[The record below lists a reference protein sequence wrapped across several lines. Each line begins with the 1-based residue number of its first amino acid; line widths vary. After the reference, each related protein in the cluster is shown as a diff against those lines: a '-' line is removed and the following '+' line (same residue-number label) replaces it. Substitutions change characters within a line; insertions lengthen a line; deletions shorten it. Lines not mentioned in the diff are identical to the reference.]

1 MDICSFDWEL
11 ASKFIPLINT
21 ICTIIIAIVV
31 YKVWHKQKEKEYL
44 SKIANDL
51 ILKDMVVCL
60 GITKQTTGESVKNYM
75 IEIENYFNNIKLF
88 SLLIKDNKCNK
99 ILMERYNYMVK
110 YFNTLYSDPDYF
122 FSKFIE
128 DNPYHNEDYLQLLIS
143 YITYKK

>member
-31 YKVWHKQKEKEYL
+31 YKIWHKQKEKEYL

-60 GITKQTTGESVKNYM
+60 GITKQNTGESVKNYM

-99 ILMERYNYMVK
+99 ILMKRYNYMVK

-122 FSKFIE
+122 FTKFIK
-128 DNPYHNEDYLQLLIS
+128 DNPYHDEDYLQLLIS